1 MIRQAAALILSLA
14 STVVAQPD
22 SEQATPT
29 LASPQAPSQPSPP
42 AGLTKNM
49 IYLSEA
55 MVTGFLEEKFI
66 MVLEHDNKQYLV
78 MDFPPMD
85 VGVGETL
92 TAIVVRGKVLERLG
106 NRRVYNWFSAG
117 QITPELIRAYPSRKY
132 AASAPLD

>member
-1 MIRQAAALILSLA
+1 MVLRSAFLILSIA
-14 STVVAQPD
+14 SVVLAQPD
-22 SEQATPT
+22 SEQATPA
-29 LASPQAPSQPSPP
+29 LASPQAPAQPSPP

-49 IYLSEA
+49 AYLPEA
-55 MVTGFLEEKFI
+55 TVTGFLEDKKI

-85 VGVGETL
+85 VAVGETL

-117 QITPELIRAYPSRKY
+117 QITPELIRDYPSRKY
-132 AASAPLD
+132 AAAAPLE